1 MKFKK
6 LFITALVTTVLV
18 PSLMILDTQHEAK
31 AVGNYYYNGM
41 EDHNASAAYHKAK
54 KVDSSQIVI
63 KRYNLSLIHISE
75 PTRRS

>member
-18 PSLMILDTQHEAK
+18 LSLMILDTQHEAK

-54 KVDSSQIVI
+54 KV
-63 KRYNLSLIHISE
+63 
-75 PTRRS
+75 